1 MTILPKKKSTKDKNE
16 VESADHSKGHHPSTP
31 ENRHDKVN
39 RTRSSPTRWLPS
51 TSRDDNTSTLEAG
64 CSYEGHEPAPGHNK
78 RRHRSSPH
86 RNVRKHRGHGQ
97 GGASPSREY
106 DEEGYNSE
114 DEYNPPSYP
123 TDNIDELER
132 LFDTTMK
139 DKKGWII
146 KKMAEDGACLFRA
159 VADQVYG
166 DQEMHTVVRKLCV
179 DYMGKNEDYFSQYV
193 TEDFHTYLNRKK
205 MDHCHG
211 NHVEMQAI
219 SEVFNRPIEVYQYSI
234 EPINTFSC
242 TYKTENEPIRI
253 SYHRNT
259 HYNSCVDPYKATI
272 GVGLGLPGF
281 QPGLADKNLMG
292 DAVKQS
298 EKCHLEKCMLEDKL
312 RETDWEVTQETIEE
326 QVARE
331 SYLQW
336 LRDNETQARRQ
347 DTPKS
352 ASATCSS
359 SSDAMYMNTPSDLR
373 VGRSPRARSNP
384 NSAQNSPQRP
394 EGLDQA
400 SPQPT
405 LPTVGGGSPH
415 PPSDRSMLGAAG
427 GEVKGA
433 MGGSSHF
440 QETSSLM
447 NQYPSNMFG
456 YPEWNEDDILAQVMA
471 QSQQEYFDSL
481 KKNATA
487 SSSGSSSSFTFSP
500 TSSSS
505 WSDPSSSGH
514 ASLNSPPSSYQG
526 PHS

>member
-1 MTILPKKKSTKDKNE
+1 MTILPKKKATKDKNE
-16 VESADHSKGHHPSTP
+16 VESSDHSKGHHPSTP

-132 LFDTTMK
+132 LFDATMK
-139 DKKGWII
+139 DKKGWTI

-166 DQEMHTVVRKLCV
+166 DQEMHAVVRKLCV
-179 DYMGKNEDYFSQYV
+179 EYMGKNEDYFSQYV
-193 TEDFHTYLNRKK
+193 TEDFNTYLNRKK

-234 EPINTFSC
+234 EPINTFSG

-281 QPGLADKNLMG
+281 QPGLAEKNLMG

-298 EKCHLEKCMLEDKL
+298 EKFHLEKCMLEDKL

-359 SSDAMYMNTPSDLR
+359 SSDAMYLNTPSELR

-394 EGLDQA
+394 ECLDQA

-405 LPTVGGGSPH
+405 LPTIGAGSPK
-415 PPSDRSMLGAAG
+415 PQNDRSMLGATG
-427 GEVKGA
+427 GGVQGA
-433 MGGSSHF
+433 MGGNPDF
-440 QETSSLM
+440 EETSSLM

-456 YPEWNEDDILAQVMA
+456 YTEWNEDDILAQVMA

-481 KKNATA
+481 KKHAAA
-487 SSSGSSSSFTFSP
+487 SSSASSSFTFSP

-505 WSDPSSSGH
+505 WSGPSGSGLT
-514 ASLNSPPSSYQG
+514 SMSSPPSSYQG